1 MSRRSADETKQ
12 GIRNLNG
19 RRALAPSNG
28 VPVPVVDPGAPTER
42 RPGETFDD
50 RPILDE
56 LAARRVETPILK
68 HFRFGHL
75 KPESRAISRR
85 FAELAL
91 FIVKS
96 TPRDPEQTVALR
108 KLLESKDAAVRAGL
122 PD

>member
-1 MSRRSADETKQ
+1 MTKQ
-12 GIRNLNG
+12 GVRNLNG
-19 RRALAPSNG
+19 RAAAPSDG
-28 VPVPVVDPGAPTER
+28 VPTPVVDPVATTER
-42 RPGETFDD
+42 RTGEAFDD
-50 RPILDE
+50 RSILDE
-56 LAARRVETPILK
+56 LNARRAEVGILK